1 MPAVDA
7 DATLLSWKVRQQ
19 PGVLIARPPRSPP
32 PPSAVAQP
40 ARRAQAHARRCRAVD
55 QWTMPAERARGY
67 ELRLPH
73 RRVFG
78 KLLRYSLVYAG
89 ARRGVRYS
97 SHSAGRSLYRLCR
110 IHRPSRWHA
119 HTTCPLTRHC
129 RQSGTASGI
138 GIRRRLLLRHTAPVP
153 SPRGAAASMSDRPT
167 SSRSSSSSWARSSQA
182 LTTRACPP
190 RACACTRRT
199 RRR

>member
-7 DATLLSWKVRQQ
+7 DATLLSWRVRQQ
-19 PGVLIARPPRSPP
+19 PVVLIARPPRSPP

-40 ARRAQAHARRCRAVD
+40 ARRALRRS
-55 QWTMPAERARGY
+55 MPAERARGY
-67 ELRLPH
+67 ELRLPR

-78 KLLRYSLVYAG
+78 KLLRYSLVHAG

-97 SHSAGRSLYRLCR
+97 SHSGRSLGER
-110 IHRPSRWHA
+110 HRPSGC
-119 HTTCPLTRHC
+119 TLTQLVR
-129 RQSGTASGI
+129 RPVRGTASGI
-138 GIRRRLLLRHTAPVP
+138 GIRRRLLLRHKAAAPSHTAAAP

-167 SSRSSSSSWARSSQA
+167 FSRSSFSSWARSSQA
-182 LTTRACPP
+182 LTMRACPP
-190 RACACTRRT
+190 RACACTRRN